1 MIRWF
6 DITVSL
12 IAIFFTV
19 PLFMVSLCLS
29 MCFIGFPPFY
39 VSKRRGYMGRD
50 FNHVKIRTMLPGP
63 QIGRVFFE
71 LNRINRVGWFLRISH
86 LDELPDLFHILVG
99 QMSFVGPRPLMLQ
112 ALEAHKTKIREN
124 VKPGWTG
131 LAQVQLLKKGVLSK
145 ELQERLDIIYVE
157 KRSFVYNLRI
167 IFATF
172 RYAVLGKKIDI
183 NPNTTNA
190 RIQFQK
196 NGFKYHKK

>member
-1 MIRWF
+1 M
-6 DITVSL
+6 
-12 IAIFFTV
+12 
-19 PLFMVSLCLS
+19 
-29 MCFIGFPPFY
+29 
-39 VSKRRGYMGRD
+39 
-50 FNHVKIRTMLPGP
+50 
-63 QIGRVFFE
+63 
-71 LNRINRVGWFLRISH
+71 
-86 LDELPDLFHILVG
+86 
-99 QMSFVGPRPLMLQ
+99 
-112 ALEAHKTKIREN
+112 
-124 VKPGWTG
+124 
-131 LAQVQLLKKGVLSK
+131 QLLKKGVLSK